1 MTRRKIGSRRRG
13 RDSFVDDKTDAALF
27 SVSELTETVRTKVMR
42 PIGAGPLPPPHLVR
56 NADLDPYIYE
66 GIPWINRGRGIIDPT
81 PGNSRPLN
89 RRIRREFQ
97 ADLGAPARTSA
108 MRPSPMVTMSYAD
121 GPMAAMADPRNLS
134 RPENV
139 IPIDESSASINEIE
153 TRVDAI
159 LGPKPTTL
167 KQATDN
173 LKKLEN
179 IVNSGTPNGNNFK
192 LETPYFASQMQPE
205 LAAVSPRFAGDNTP
219 MSSYDYGVY
228 YGVAANLLDYPE
240 AFRDIH
246 LAVAA
251 ANNPDSPTND
261 AVGGS
266 ALALPSYFSISQKSE
281 SVRGTTALGPVRA
294 ASGAKDMSSVKIDT
308 LGGRTTTGGRLP
320 IVIEMPIYKSDGQ
333 KGTDMAVSGSVAQ
346 LMLSAAGGQSNVPI
360 VVGTTEPPAD
370 HVEEITEYLAF
381 WERVLAKTGVARQP
395 LMDSVSMSVL
405 LGYMQEMQNLQGK
418 ISQLKNMTSQAPN
431 PNALQSIRS
440 LEQRMAELY
449 SEAQEAVA
457 LATTMHEMGHLLDF
471 VGEYKTSPDYSNAI
485 ATTSSGLNSEY
496 ELVRDLT
503 VITGLKQGLDH
514 PIKSDLADTLSRK
527 FAKDKLLEMIAVIS
541 RLNSLPEVVAMA
553 QVVGSDLVAMDPSI
567 KNMLSPRAS
576 SGGQI
581 DRLMAAF
588 ETLVNTDL
596 SDINSRVMP
605 GTLIAPFV
613 NSGIFPQAL
622 ISDPARLSQMAETAI
637 KELKRIGEDSIVGV
651 VGPGARAQYD
661 FYKNDIEAIINAA
674 EERIGA
680 FPRPAQRAAALAATA
695 VVVHALYLRGFNAFL
710 VSTSNEQ
717 SDLVNKEQDLQ
728 FLADWFGNN
737 VTQDD
742 MDKALL
748 DGGRRIMTDLLAANP
763 GVVREFMEAYGSH
776 KSKPWFDGNG
786 AFDAAEYLK
795 YILNGPNGL
804 IGITQ
809 DSLVKIINHWYAAQ
823 GSNGWKNLSDEEIR
837 LVQSAAAKLT
847 DYGGPADYVF
857 DTPLPKFQTASNKET
872 YAELH
877 PIILLKMERMLQ
889 KLTAEERRA
898 VERLHEEMIA
908 NARAV
913 INRTNQGGATP

>member
-1 MTRRKIGSRRRG
+1 MTRKKIGSKRTS
-13 RDSFVDDKTDAALF
+13 RDSFVDDKTDAALS

-81 PGNSRPLN
+81 PGNVAPLN
-89 RRIRREFQ
+89 RRIRREFR
-97 ADLGAPARTSA
+97 ADLGTAARISA
-108 MRPSPMVTMSYAD
+108 MRPSPIVTMSYAD

-240 AFRDIH
+240 AFKDVH

-251 ANNPDSPTND
+251 ANNPDSPTED
-261 AVGGS
+261 GVGGS
-266 ALALPSYFSISQKSE
+266 ALSLPSYFSISQKSE
-281 SVRGTTALGPVRA
+281 SVRGTTGLGPVRA
-294 ASGAKDMSSVKIDT
+294 ASGAKEMSFVDIDT
-308 LGGRTTTGGRLP
+308 VGGRATSGARLP
-320 IVIEMPIYKSDGQ
+320 IVIQMPVYKSDGQ
-333 KGTDMAVSGSVAQ
+333 KGTDMTVSGSVAQ
-346 LMLSAAGGQSNVPI
+346 LMLSAAGARSNVPI
-360 VVGTTEPPAD
+360 VVGTTEPPVD
-370 HVEEITEYLAF
+370 HVEEITEHLAF

-440 LEQRMAELY
+440 LEQRMKELY

-485 ATTSSGLNSEY
+485 AATSSGLNSEY
-496 ELVRDLT
+496 EMVRDLT

-527 FAKDKLLEMIAVIS
+527 FVKEKLLEMIAVIS
-541 RLNSLPEVVAMA
+541 RLNSLPQVVAMA
-553 QVVGSDLVAMDPSI
+553 QVVGNDLIAMDPSI
-567 KNMLSPRAS
+567 KNMLSPGAL
-576 SGGQI
+576 SGNRI
-581 DRLMAAF
+581 DRLIAAF

-596 SDINSRVMP
+596 SDINATVMP
-605 GTLIAPFV
+605 GTLVAPFV
-613 NSGIFPQAL
+613 NSGIFSQNL
-622 ISDPARLSQMAETAI
+622 ISDPARLTQMAETAI
-637 KELKRIGEDSIVGV
+637 IRLKQIGEDSIVGV
-651 VGPGARAQYD
+651 VGPGAREQYD
-661 FYKNDIEAIINAA
+661 FYKGQIEVIIEAA

-680 FPRPAQRAAALAATA
+680 FSRPAQRAVALAATA
-695 VVVHALYLRGFNAFL
+695 VAAHALYLRGFNTFL
-710 VSTSNEQ
+710 VNSSNEQ
-717 SDLVNKEQDLQ
+717 SALVNQEQGLQ
-728 FLADWFGNN
+728 FLAGWFGNN
-737 VTQDD
+737 VTQND
-742 MDKALL
+742 MDKAVL
-748 DGGRRIMTDLLAANP
+748 DGGRKIMTDLLASNP
-763 GVVREFMEAYGSH
+763 AVVREFMEAYGSH
-776 KSKPWFDGNG
+776 EGKPWFDGNG
-786 AFDAAEYLK
+786 AFDETEYLK
-795 YILNGPNGL
+795 YILNGPNGPR
-804 IGITQ
+804 GMTQ
-809 DSLVKIINHWYAAQ
+809 DSLVTIINHWYAAQ
-823 GSNGWKNLSDEEIR
+823 GGNGWKNLSDQEIR

-847 DYGGPADYVF
+847 DYGGPADYAF
-857 DTPLPKFQTASNKET
+857 NTPLPKFQTASNKET

-877 PIILLKMERMLQ
+877 PIILLRMERMLQ